1 MLTDH
6 LALAIDFSGPSK
18 AALAAAFGL
27 ARATQCPRI
36 TVFHAVQEVV
46 EPKGETP
53 EVKARCQALRDKMH
67 EAAERQ
73 LRAMT
78 LEVGPPAGVTL
89 LHEVIQGT
97 PSRAVPAAAQRVGAT
112 LLALGT
118 HGRTG
123 LNRWLK
129 GSVAEAMVRG
139 SPLPALVMPMGRDG
153 VPPVEELKGL
163 SRVLIAVDLHAEAER
178 VLEQGLDL
186 VARLAPGAVA
196 VTLLTVA
203 DPMALPEIADD
214 DRVLSEYREMIES
227 EAEVQL
233 ASLAQR
239 FATSKLSITPQ
250 VTAGDPDEQILETLR
265 VSRAE
270 LVVVGSHGRGRAP
283 IFELGSTTSH
293 VMRESPVSVLVVP
306 LPSAASR
313 D

>member
-6 LALAIDFSGPSK
+6 LALAIDFSEASK
-18 AALAAAFGL
+18 VALAAAFGL
-27 ARATQCPRI
+27 AKATGCPRI

-46 EPKGETP
+46 EPKGETA
-53 EVKARCQALRDKMH
+53 ESKARCQALRAKIQ

-73 LRAMT
+73 LEAMT
-78 LEVGPPAGVTL
+78 QQVGPPAGVNIV
-89 LHEVIQGT
+89 HEVIRGT
-97 PSRAVPAAAQRVGAT
+97 PSRAVPAAAERVGAT
-112 LLALGT
+112 LLAAGT

-129 GSVAEAMVRG
+129 GSVAEALVRG
-139 SPLPALVMPMGRDG
+139 SPLPTLVMPMGKDG
-153 VPPVEELKGL
+153 VPPVDELRGL

-178 VLEQGLDL
+178 VLQHGLDL
-186 VARLAPGAVA
+186 AARLAPGAVA

-227 EAEVQL
+227 EAETQL
-233 ASLAQR
+233 ATLAQR
-239 FATSKLSITPQ
+239 FSTPQLSITPQ

-265 VSRAE
+265 VTRAE

-283 IFELGSTTSH
+283 IFELGSTTTH

>member
-6 LALAIDFSGPSK
+6 LALAIDFSEASK
-18 AALAAAFGL
+18 VALAAAFGL
-27 ARATQCPRI
+27 AKATGCPRI

-46 EPKGETP
+46 EPRGETP
-53 EVKARCQALRDKMH
+53 EVKARCQALRSKMQ

-73 LRAMT
+73 LQAMT
-78 LEVGPPAGVTL
+78 QGVGPPAGVTL
-89 LHEVIQGT
+89 VHEVIRGT

-153 VPPVEELKGL
+153 VPPVEELKSL
-163 SRVLIAVDLHAEAER
+163 SRVVVAVDLHAEAER
-178 VLEQGLDL
+178 VLEVALEL
-186 VARLAPGAVA
+186 VARLAPGPVA

-239 FATSKLSITPQ
+239 FTTPKASIVAQ
-250 VTAGDPDEQILETLR
+250 VTAGDPDEQILEALR
-265 VSRAE
+265 LTQAE

-283 IFELGSTTSH
+283 IFELGSTTTH